1 MLCSATPRVNLDHAP
16 RWPYAVA
23 LATLCVIWLAIKGWK
38 HRWLRGGF
46 SEDVRRRLRDTV
58 R

>member
-1 MLCSATPRVNLDHAP
+1 MGIALVLVALDQQT

-23 LATLCVIWLAIKGWK
+23 LAALAVLWLSIKGWK

-46 SEDVRRRLRDTV
+46 TADLRRRLNV